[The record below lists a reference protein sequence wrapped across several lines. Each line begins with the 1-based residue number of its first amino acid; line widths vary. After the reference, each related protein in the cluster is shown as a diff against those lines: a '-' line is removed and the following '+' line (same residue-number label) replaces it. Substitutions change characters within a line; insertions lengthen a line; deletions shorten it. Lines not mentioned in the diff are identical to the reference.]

1 MTMAIKVKLPK
12 EIKDYQEK
20 IIGGLSWRQLACVT
34 VTAILAVGLSLL
46 IIFVFK
52 LSIDDASWG
61 IIAICMPPMAL
72 GFIRPKGMALEK
84 YAGIILKHTWK
95 QGKRP
100 YMTSERRNMHVQ
112 TKKRFERISE
122 TEENR

>member
-1 MTMAIKVKLPK
+1 MAIKVKLPK

-46 IIFVFK
+46 ILFAFK
-52 LSIDDASWG
+52 LSIDNASWG

-84 YAGIILKHTWK
+84 YVGIILKHTWK

-122 TEENR
+122 TKENR